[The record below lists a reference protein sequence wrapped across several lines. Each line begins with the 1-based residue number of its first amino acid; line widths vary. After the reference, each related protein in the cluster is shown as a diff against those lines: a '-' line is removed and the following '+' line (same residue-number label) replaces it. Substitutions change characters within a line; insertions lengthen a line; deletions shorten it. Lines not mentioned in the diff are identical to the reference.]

1 MRRSRALLT
10 PGVILTALIAL
21 TLALEVRS
29 APAQTPEPRTGIRV
43 IGQGQVT
50 AQPDVAV
57 LTLGASARRDRPDVA
72 FDRVERLMTAAMEVF
87 RANGVAERDIRTLE
101 LSLFQEFRPGTQ
113 EEPEPVF
120 LGWRARHT
128 VSVRMRDFS
137 RIGRIVGDAVA
148 ALEDAGEVHGIS
160 FTIENPD
167 AHIAQAREAAIRD
180 ARQKAERMAAGLGA
194 RLGTVTFAQETAAPF
209 PGAVPFATPART
221 PTPIAAP
228 IRGAIPVVPAQISPG
243 EQVFSVTI
251 EVHFAIEGVPL
262 S

>member
-1 MRRSRALLT
+1 MRRRRVLLA
-10 PGVILTALIAL
+10 PLIVLAAAIVLAL
-21 TLALEVRS
+21 TLDVRS

-57 LTLGASARRDRPDVA
+57 LTLGASVRRDRPDAA
-72 FDRVERLMTAAMEVF
+72 FDRVERLMAAAMEVF

-128 VSVRMRDFS
+128 VSVRMRDFA

-148 ALEDAGEVHGIS
+148 ALEDAGELHGIS
-160 FTIENPD
+160 FTVENPD
-167 AHIAQAREAAIRD
+167 ALIAQAREAAIRD

-194 RLGTVTFAQETAAPF
+194 RLGTVTFAQETSAPF
-209 PGAVPFATPART
+209 PGAVPFATPVRT
-221 PTPIAAP
+221 PTPAAVP
-228 IRGAIPVVPAQISPG
+228 RGAFPVVPAQISPG